1 MQLRIAEVLEEVG
14 LGGMAGKMPNTLSG
28 GEKQRVVIARA
39 IINAPQIILADEPTG
54 NLDPETALEILDLLM
69 RLNQTKKSAV
79 VLATHNMN
87 MIERFPH
94 EIYECTNGLMVQ
106 R

>member
-1 MQLRIAEVLEEVG
+1 
-14 LGGMAGKMPNTLSG
+14 
-28 GEKQRVVIARA
+28 
-39 IINAPQIILADEPTG
+39 
-54 NLDPETALEILDLLM
+54 
-69 RLNQTKKSAV
+69 
-79 VLATHNMN
+79 LATHNMN